1 MTRQEEIETSEGNEG
16 QRSIGCHGNNRK
28 REMAIFEHKR
38 NEACLESPSNKINDQ
53 TQAGDTAQG

>member
-38 NEACLESPSNKINDQ
+38 NEAYLE
-53 TQAGDTAQG
+53 